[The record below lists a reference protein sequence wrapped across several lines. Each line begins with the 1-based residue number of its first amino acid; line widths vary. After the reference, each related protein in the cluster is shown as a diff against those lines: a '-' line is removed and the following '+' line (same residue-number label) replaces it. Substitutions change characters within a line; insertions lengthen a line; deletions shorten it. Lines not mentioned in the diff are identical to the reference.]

1 MFLMTNDPPFEAVA
15 YQMHLFS
22 VRGWNAAM
30 EAAEAG
36 ESVGSTVRVTLN
48 DDRFQKHRIP
58 LVGKFGKDSDDG
70 KMMNMLNQKIFFL
83 VRRLVYFITISCLR
97 FYFCLHSYLR
107 KNYSVLIFK
116 LFGTNIM
123 YILSK
128 RVHRNQFRSARIAS
142 GSCRLTLALS
152 IVYLHLEN
160 LVWYNNGDFPQ
171 TSASINNT

>member
-1 MFLMTNDPPFEAVA
+1 MTNDPPFEAVA

-97 FYFCLHSYLR
+97 FYFCLHSYLQ

-116 LFGTNIM
+116 LFGTSIM

-152 IVYLHLEN
+152 IVYLHFEN

>member
-1 MFLMTNDPPFEAVA
+1 MTNDPPFEAVA

-58 LVGKFGKDSDDG
+58 LVGMFGKESDDG

-83 VRRLVYFITISCLR
+83 VRRLVYFITILQYVYAFIFVYIHIYRKTTLFLFSNYLAPTLCTFFRKGSIGISLGLPPLLQALDD
-97 FYFCLHSYLR
+97 LHWL
-107 KNYSVLIFK
+107 
-116 LFGTNIM
+116 
-123 YILSK
+123 
-128 RVHRNQFRSARIAS
+128 
-142 GSCRLTLALS
+142 LALY
-152 IVYLHLEN
+152 IYTLR
-160 LVWYNNGDFPQ
+160 
-171 TSASINNT
+171 I

>member
-1 MFLMTNDPPFEAVA
+1 MTNDPPFEAVA
-15 YQMHLFS
+15 YQIHLFS

-70 KMMNMLNQKIFFL
+70 KMMNMLNQKIFFGAKIGIFL
-83 VRRLVYFITISCLR
+83 YHIMFTLL
-97 FYFCLHSYLR
+97 FCLHSYLQ
-107 KNYSVLIFK
+107 KNYSVLIFQ

-128 RVHRNQFRSARIAS
+128 RVHRNQFRSAPIAS

-152 IVYLHLEN
+152 IVYLHFEN

>member
-1 MFLMTNDPPFEAVA
+1 MTNDPPFEAVA

-70 KMMNMLNQKIFFL
+70 KMMKDDEHVESEDLFFGAKIGIFYYHIMFTLLFL
-83 VRRLVYFITISCLR
+83 FTFISTEKLLCSYFQIIWHQH
-97 FYFCLHSYLR
+97 YVHSFE
-107 KNYSVLIFK
+107 K
-116 LFGTNIM
+116 G
-123 YILSK
+123 
-128 RVHRNQFRSARIAS
+128 
-142 GSCRLTLALS
+142 
-152 IVYLHLEN
+152 
-160 LVWYNNGDFPQ
+160 P
-171 TSASINNT
+171 